1 MYGYDVN
8 SLDDKW
14 VELADESLLMGAS
27 LLLPGA
33 SLMNVFPILQHVPKW
48 FPGASAKRT
57 AEEVKKL
64 TEYLIQSPFDWVKKR
79 MVSGSSMF
87 ILYCCILKLIGS
99 CKTGGRNECTIS
111 GLELL
116 GDKRRKKCFARGRK
130 NDK

>member
-33 SLMNVFPILQHVPKW
+33 SLMNVFPVLRHVPKW
-48 FPGASAKRT
+48 FPGASSRRT

-64 TEYLIQSPFDWVKKR
+64 TDYLIRSPFDWVKKR
-79 MVSGSSMF
+79 MVSGSSML
-87 ILYCCILKLIGS
+87 IL
-99 CKTGGRNECTIS
+99 
-111 GLELL
+111 
-116 GDKRRKKCFARGRK
+116 
-130 NDK
+130 